1 MPIHYPAPLAPG
13 DLIVVSA
20 PSSGVEA
27 ALHPRLDRVI
37 AHLRAQG
44 YRVEEGKCLRDEVRS
59 ASAPAATRAAEL
71 MAVLLRDDVAALIPP
86 WGGELAIELLD
97 LLDWAALWQ
106 ARPKWL
112 LGYSDTST
120 WMLPMTL
127 RLGWATAHGPGLM
140 DLAPGQDDLLTRGVL
155 RVLGTAAGA
164 SVEQSQS
171 EHWQLQWTDF
181 AVDPGS
187 TYRLTEPT
195 RWWPLHGQADVDISG
210 RLLGGCVD
218 TLMHTAGTRYGDIA
232 AFMAAQQARDGG
244 GTLLYLENAGLSPT
258 DWVRALH
265 RLRWAGWLD
274 VTSGLAGVLVG
285 RSSAPDTQKPSE
297 LRYLE
302 ALQATLGDLVCPVL
316 VDMDIGHRPPQL
328 VLVNGARAR
337 VLWDAA
343 RGGRVQQIF
352 D

>member
-1 MPIHYPAPLAPG
+1 MPIRYPAALKPG

-20 PSSGVEA
+20 PSSGVEPP
-27 ALHPRLDRVI
+27 LQPRLDRVI
-37 AHLRAQG
+37 AHLRSQG
-44 YRVEEGKCLRDEVRS
+44 FRVEEGQCLRNEARS
-59 ASAPAATRAAEL
+59 ASASAAARAAEL

-97 LLDWAALWQ
+97 RLDWAALSQ

-120 WMLPMTL
+120 WMLPITL

-140 DLAPGQDDLLTRGVL
+140 DLVSGQSDALTRGAMS
-155 RVLGTAAGA
+155 VLGTAAGG
-164 SVEQSQS
+164 SVEQQQS
-171 EHWQLQWTDF
+171 SHWQLKWTDF
-181 AVDPGS
+181 AVDPDT
-187 TYRLTEPT
+187 TYQLTEPT
-195 RWWPLHGQADVDISG
+195 RWWSLQGQAEVDVGG

-232 AFMAAQQARDGG
+232 AFMAAQRARDGES
-244 GTLLYLENAGLSPT
+244 TLLYLENSGLSPT
-258 DWVRALH
+258 DWVRAMH

-274 VTSGLAGVLVG
+274 VKAGLAGVLVG
-285 RSSAPDTQKPSE
+285 RSSAPDNTKASE
-297 LRYLE
+297 LRYVE
-302 ALQATLGDLVCPVL
+302 ALQATLGELSCPVL

-337 VLWDAA
+337 VRWDAQS
-343 RGGRVQQIF
+343 GGRVQQVF